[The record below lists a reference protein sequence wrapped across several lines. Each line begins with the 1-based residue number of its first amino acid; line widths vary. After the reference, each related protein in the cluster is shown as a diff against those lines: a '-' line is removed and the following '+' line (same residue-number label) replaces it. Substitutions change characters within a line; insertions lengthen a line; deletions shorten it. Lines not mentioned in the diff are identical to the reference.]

1 MKTTY
6 SKYLTLSAF
15 FLTYLFISCGS
26 NEPIGGS
33 AGNVDEV
40 NPEVTSIV
48 LSSNSNTVN
57 LNDTITLNL
66 VTNTGEQVTSS
77 AEFYLDGVLISSNS
91 YNFSSEGTYVFTAI
105 YDGLTSNELT
115 FTITENNSN
124 ELTSITLSSNLSSYY
139 INEVATF
146 TVTGNDGIDY
156 TDEASITLADGT
168 ILTGNTYDT
177 TTQGTFTF
185 TATYNSFVSNETLI
199 NVLPSPVSF
208 QKNVLIED
216 YTGTWCGWC
225 PRVTYG
231 IKLVEEETENAVPV
245 AIHVGD
251 AMEVAGVG
259 PLVSYFNP
267 SGGYPFANL
276 NRTTSWNYP
285 EPNNIGQVINFT
297 NGGADLGISINPTL
311 TGNTMDIQIEVK
323 FGIDYSLAELAL
335 VVYVLED
342 DLIYDQ
348 SNYTSGYSYGS
359 ADPLVNFEHDY
370 VFRASL
376 TDLFGDPIPQ
386 SSTTADNIFVQ
397 NITTSVPSN
406 VSDSD
411 NLSVVAIVVN
421 SSGNG
426 TPGSSNSAINVR
438 SAYFGETQDL
448 QEL

>member
-1 MKTTY
+1 MKPTY

-267 SGGYPFANL
+267 SGGYPFA
-276 NRTTSWNYP
+276 
-285 EPNNIGQVINFT
+285 
-297 NGGADLGISINPTL
+297 TL
-311 TGNTMDIQIEVK
+311 TGLHLGIIQSQIILDK
-323 FGIDYSLAELAL
+323 L
-335 VVYVLED
+335 
-342 DLIYDQ
+342 
-348 SNYTSGYSYGS
+348 
-359 ADPLVNFEHDY
+359 
-370 VFRASL
+370 
-376 TDLFGDPIPQ
+376 
-386 SSTTADNIFVQ
+386 
-397 NITTSVPSN
+397 
-406 VSDSD
+406 
-411 NLSVVAIVVN
+411 
-421 SSGNG
+421 
-426 TPGSSNSAINVR
+426 
-438 SAYFGETQDL
+438 
-448 QEL
+448 

>member
-1 MKTTY
+1 M
-6 SKYLTLSAF
+6 
-15 FLTYLFISCGS
+15 
-26 NEPIGGS
+26 
-33 AGNVDEV
+33 
-40 NPEVTSIV
+40 
-48 LSSNSNTVN
+48 
-57 LNDTITLNL
+57 
-66 VTNTGEQVTSS
+66 
-77 AEFYLDGVLISSNS
+77 DGVSISSNS

-177 TTQGTFTF
+177 TIQGTFTF